1 MPGKPCW
8 SKERVELVGSYVDK
22 HGRKKAAE
30 HFGIKEST
38 VKRELARGK
47 WGRSTGVTET
57 PLPTN
62 TGHNERKG
70 KDNRQPGAGEQMVEL
85 PYLTSVEEMLET
97 CGVDTALWEVERQI
111 VNKWDV
117 TAKIDDEL
125 QTKQNLQLKA
135 FLKHKYAGID
145 FDELRRVL
153 ESLPKSRKTTA
164 KAKPVKDPHLLE
176 INIPDLHYG
185 SLCWAPESGENYDSK
200 IAAERYLTAIERLL
214 SLSNGFPVEKIH
226 FPIGSDFFNTDTPFD
241 TTTAGTQQHN
251 DGRWQRLYA
260 SGVGLMIQ
268 AINRLREVA
277 PVEVI
282 LVQGNHDCQLSYC
295 AAHAIDMHF
304 INVKEVSVDWSPRER
319 KYRVYKDNLVCYTHG
334 KSANGRPIADKLWL
348 KIVTAE
354 AAREWGVTR
363 WHEVHSGHT
372 HHQTTNEDGALIV
385 QHLGSLSGTTPYE
398 YGSGYVGSRKTAH
411 AFVWH
416 PENGTVAHLRH
427 NVIL

>member
-1 MPGKPCW
+1 MGKPCW

-22 HGRKKAAE
+22 YGRAKAAK
-30 HFGIKEST
+30 HFGVKENT
-38 VKRELARGK
+38 IRRELTRAK
-47 WGRSTGVTET
+47 WGRGAGVTET

-62 TGHNERKG
+62 TGGNERKG
-70 KDNRQPGAGEQMVEL
+70 RDIRQPNADEKMIEL
-85 PYLTSVEEMLET
+85 PYLTSIEELLRA
-97 CGVDTALWEVERQI
+97 CDVDTKLWEIERQI

-117 TAKIDDEL
+117 NAKFGDEFR
-125 QTKQNLQLKA
+125 TKQNLQLKA
-135 FLKHKYAGID
+135 FLRHKFLGID

-153 ESLPKSRKTTA
+153 EALPKAKKDTRKT
-164 KAKPVKDPHLLE
+164 KPVKDPHLLE

-185 SLCWAPESGENYDSK
+185 SLCWAPESGENYDSE

-226 FPIGSDFFNTDTPFD
+226 FPIGSDFFNTDTPQG
-241 TTTAGTQQHN
+241 TTTAGTMQHN
-251 DGRWQRLYA
+251 DGRWQKMYA
-260 SGVGLMIQ
+260 EGVGLMIQ

-282 LVQGNHDCQLSYC
+282 LIQGNHDYQLSYC

-304 INVKEVSVDWSPRER
+304 AGVKPVTVDWSPRER
-319 KYRVYKDNLVCYTHG
+319 KFRTYNQNLVCYTHG
-334 KSANGRPIADKLWL
+334 KSANGRPIPDREWL

-354 AAREWGVTR
+354 AAKEWGNTR

-372 HHQTTNEDGALIV
+372 HHQTTNENGALIV
-385 QHLGSLSGTTPYE
+385 QHLGSVSGTTPYE
-398 YGSGYVGSRKTAH
+398 YSSGYVGSRKTAH